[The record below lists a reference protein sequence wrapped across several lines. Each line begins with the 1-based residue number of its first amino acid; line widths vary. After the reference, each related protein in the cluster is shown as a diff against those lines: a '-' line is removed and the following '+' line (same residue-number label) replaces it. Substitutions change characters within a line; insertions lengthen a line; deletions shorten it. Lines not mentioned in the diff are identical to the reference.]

1 MNFSIIIPTFQNY
14 LYLKLCV
21 ESIFKNSKYN
31 HEIIIHLNGH
41 DDKSMNLISE
51 NKIIFSQSD
60 QNLGLCTGVNLASK
74 KATKQYILYAHDD
87 MYFLPDW
94 DYHLEK
100 EIKLIN
106 HNKFYLSLTQ
116 ISYTGAVK
124 GNIQHIQFDC
134 GDKIENFN
142 EKKLLDNYEKFK
154 FNDLQGSHWAPHL
167 IHKNVW
173 NKVGGFSEEFNPGMG
188 SDPDLNMKLWKEG
201 IRIFKGLSKFK
212 VYHFGSISLR
222 KKKYLKTNNGTKTFL
237 KKWKITPTF
246 FTRHYLRGGI
256 FLNDKIIS
264 NKFFGPLE
272 EPVKSFSYYI
282 GLLKCK
288 VKLFIL
294 KLKGT

>member
-41 DDKSMNLISE
+41 DEKSMNLISE

-94 DYHLEK
+94 DYHLEQ

-142 EKKLLDNYEKFK
+142 EKKLLDNYEKFQ

-167 IHKNVW
+167 IHKELW
-173 NKVGGFSEEFNPGMG
+173 DKIGGFSEEFDPGFA

-201 IRIFKGLSKFK
+201 VRIFKSVSKSR
-212 VYHFGSISLR
+212 VYHFGSLTTR
-222 KKKYLKTNNGTKTFL
+222 KNAKITRNNGKKTFL
-237 KKWKITPTF
+237 IKWGITIELF
-246 FTRHYLRGGI
+246 VKHYLRRGTVYKEPLI
-256 FLNDKIIS
+256 EPKKNMFYYFNLIESKIKYLIV
-264 NKFFGPLE
+264 KFF
-272 EPVKSFSYYI
+272 K
-282 GLLKCK
+282 
-288 VKLFIL
+288 
-294 KLKGT
+294 